1 MKLYIAV
8 EMCVYGFLTF
18 CHQRAWEVNADL
30 NNKAEYVHSF
40 YSLERFDAPYYS
52 WTHKMDQKEKTKIY
66 LAQRNP
72 SFARIAFGN
81 PLAMAHEGEYSLCLE
96 MIDDI

>member
-1 MKLYIAV
+1 M
-8 EMCVYGFLTF
+8 T
-18 CHQRAWEVNADL
+18 
-30 NNKAEYVHSF
+30 
-40 YSLERFDAPYYS
+40 
-52 WTHKMDQKEKTKIY
+52 THKMDQKEKTKIY